1 MSVTIIS
8 APAEGQGVGQSPTPA
23 PPPKKNKTKW
33 NKKKNVF
40 GEKVDAIW
48 AKINHTNFI
57 CA

>member
-1 MSVTIIS
+1 MSVTIIG

-23 PPPKKNKTKW
+23 PPPKKIKQNEI
-33 NKKKNVF
+33 KKNVF